1 MPSQNPIILL
11 LEDCPVTAM
20 LVERV
25 ILQGLPACRLMWA
38 RTVAEARER
47 SSSIQIDLFIVDI
60 VLPDG
65 SGLDFLGHAAFAHP
79 SACAIVVT
87 ATALPEYQ
95 AMSAA
100 LGALHF
106 IEKPAKPPVLLDQ
119 IRRALGSQSATG
131 SARDFRATLENVTP
145 MDILQL
151 KCLSAA
157 SSIVEFRSDCREGR
171 VRFQKGEVVDARTGS
186 LRGID
191 AVREIIGWPHGH
203 VFEHAESGEFERTIH
218 CSWQALLMEAAHEID
233 EQQARTATA

>member
-1 MPSQNPIILL
+1 MASLLLISGLRSDSSRPPLMPSQNPIILL

-106 IEKPAKPPVLLDQ
+106 IEKPAKPPVLLEQ
-119 IRRALGSQSATG
+119 IRRALGSQSSTG

-145 MDILQL
+145 TF
-151 KCLSAA
+151 SN
-157 SSIVEFRSDCREGR
+157 SSG
-171 VRFQKGEVVDARTGS
+171 
-186 LRGID
+186 
-191 AVREIIGWPHGH
+191 
-203 VFEHAESGEFERTIH
+203 
-218 CSWQALLMEAAHEID
+218 
-233 EQQARTATA
+233 

>member
-1 MPSQNPIILL
+1 MSSQNPIILL

-47 SSSIQIDLFIVDI
+47 SSSIQIDLFIIDI

-65 SGLDFLGHAAFAHP
+65 SGLDFLGHAAVTHP

-95 AMSAA
+95 VMSAA

-106 IEKPAKPPVLLDQ
+106 IEKPVKPSVLLEH
-119 IRRALGSQSATG
+119 
-131 SARDFRATLENVTP
+131 FRATLDNVTP

-151 KCLSAA
+151 KCLSVA
-157 SSIVEFRSDCREGR
+157 SSIVEFRSDHREGR

-203 VFEHAESGEFERTIH
+203 VFEHPESGEFERTIH
-218 CSWQALLMEAAHEID
+218 CSWQALLMHAAHEID
-233 EQQARTATA
+233 EQQARTATG